1 MRATMTDAKQKQ
13 LQGLQEAHERAVRR
27 AEQENRAYLL
37 AKKENSVR
45 EKNVINRLEYLE
57 TEVQKLKEL
66 IK

>member
-1 MRATMTDAKQKQ
+1 MTDAKQ
-13 LQGLQEAHERAVRR
+13 LQGLQEAHERAVQR
-27 AEQENRAYLL
+27 AERENRAYLL

-45 EKNVINRLEYLE
+45 EKSVTNRLDYLE